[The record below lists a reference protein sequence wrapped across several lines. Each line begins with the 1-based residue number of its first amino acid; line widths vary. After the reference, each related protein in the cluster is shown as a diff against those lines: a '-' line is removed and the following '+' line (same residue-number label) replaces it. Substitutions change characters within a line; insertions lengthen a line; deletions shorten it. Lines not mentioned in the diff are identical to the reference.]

1 MCQSKDAM
9 LKAGIDLML
18 RWCEAN
24 SVTPPIVTVTDAP
37 IDFGTCAYYR
47 DGEISIS
54 PRQCAS
60 IGHAGRAWSY
70 PGHYVDRTPYG
81 VVQHELGHHV
91 DGAHGSRG
99 GRYGTRWRT
108 ATKDKPLTGYCPDDN
123 EWFAEMFRLFVTNPM
138 LLSVVRPSTYQLLKS
153 KWVSVEQRPWDVV
166 LANAERQKELI
177 IRRFKRA

>member
-1 MCQSKDAM
+1 MH
-9 LKAGIDLML
+9 

-24 SVTPPIVTVTDAP
+24 SVPPPIVTVTDAP

-47 DGEISIS
+47 DGEIFIS
-54 PRQCAS
+54 PSQCAS
-60 IGHAGRAWSY
+60 IGRGGRAWSY

-91 DGAHGSRG
+91 DDAHGARRG
-99 GRYGTRWRT
+99 LYGTPWRIHT
-108 ATKDKPLTGYCPDDN
+108 RDKPLTGYCPNDN

-138 LLSVVRPSTYQLLKS
+138 LLAVVRPRTYRLLQL

-166 LANAERQKELI
+166 LAQAERQKELI
-177 IRRFKRA
+177 RRRFTYA